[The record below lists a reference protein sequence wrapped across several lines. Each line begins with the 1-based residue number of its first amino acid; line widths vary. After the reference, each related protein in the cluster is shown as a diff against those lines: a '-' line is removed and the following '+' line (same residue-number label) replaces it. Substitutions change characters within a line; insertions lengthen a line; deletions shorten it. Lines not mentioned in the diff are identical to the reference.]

1 MSARALCAWLVAGLL
16 LAGCGSERRTVYEG
30 SLQKRRHQP
39 GWHVDLGLRAQT
51 KQRVSL
57 RTQRLAVRMPDGSA
71 LCMEMPG
78 PVPIA
83 VTAQR
88 PTTYLDR
95 SRVPPRPVRSEEM
108 PVDAEHSVVRTT
120 SPMQVPVDITPE
132 RRWNRLAVPAFVVAL
147 GAVALALFTTSTI
160 AVIAALVV
168 AFVLSGISIK
178 QIRWREERGKGFAV
192 AALVIAVMA
201 SIATAIVTAVV
212 GFV

>member
-1 MSARALCAWLVAGLL
+1 M
-16 LAGCGSERRTVYEG
+16 
-30 SLQKRRHQP
+30 
-39 GWHVDLGLRAQT
+39 
-51 KQRVSL
+51 
-57 RTQRLAVRMPDGSA
+57 
-71 LCMEMPG
+71 
-78 PVPIA
+78 
-83 VTAQR
+83 
-88 PTTYLDR
+88 
-95 SRVPPRPVRSEEM
+95 
-108 PVDAEHSVVRTT
+108 RTT

-160 AVIAALVV
+160 AVIAALGV